1 MLADAETQYLSLEKM
16 ALALVHATRKLTHYF
31 QIHMVWVLTKYPL
44 QSLLRRS
51 DFTRR
56 IAKWGTRLGT
66 FDIQYK
72 LRNSIKTQVLV
83 DFMAEF
89 TPALGASIGICQF
102 TIKWWHVYVD
112 DASKARE
119 SAVEIVMVSPEGLR
133 LEKSLRLDFHASNN
147 EAKYEALIAGLR
159 AA

>member
-1 MLADAETQYLSLEKM
+1 MLADAETQYLPLEKM
-16 ALALVHATRKLTHYF
+16 ALALVHATRKLPHYF
-31 QIHMVWVLTKYPL
+31 QIRMVWVLSEYPL

-51 DFTRR
+51 NFTRR

-83 DFMAEF
+83 YFMAKF
-89 TPALGASIGICQF
+89 TPALGASVGICQV
-102 TIKWWHVYVD
+102 TIKRWHVYVD

-119 SAVEIVMVSPEGLR
+119 STVEIVMVSPEGLR
-133 LEKSLRLDFHASNN
+133 LEKSLKLDLH
-147 EAKYEALIAGLR
+147 AGLR

>member
-1 MLADAETQYLSLEKM
+1 M

-31 QIHMVWVLTKYPL
+31 QIHMVWVLTEYPL

-89 TPALGASIGICQF
+89 TPALGASIGICQV
-102 TIKWWHVYVD
+102 TIK
-112 DASKARE
+112 R
-119 SAVEIVMVSPEGLR
+119 
-133 LEKSLRLDFHASNN
+133 
-147 EAKYEALIAGLR
+147 
-159 AA
+159 